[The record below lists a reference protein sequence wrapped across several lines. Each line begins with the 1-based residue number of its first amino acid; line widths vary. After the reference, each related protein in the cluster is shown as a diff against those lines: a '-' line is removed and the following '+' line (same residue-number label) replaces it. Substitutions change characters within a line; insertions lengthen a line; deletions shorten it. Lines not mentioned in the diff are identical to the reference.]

1 MKLIEE
7 MIGRIKEIKIEHLFG
22 AVSGGHYSYV
32 KEIRETETLIV
43 TYLRGPLDSGTV
55 PVVFMDFRGK
65 LNRYLNK
72 HILLDF
78 GDVTDVDSAT
88 IANLIF
94 LLNQLQQHHK
104 KLALTH
110 VSPALENYIDIDKV
124 RSLIHV
130 YGDEEEAVNA
140 LEAS

>member
-7 MIGRIKEIKIEHLFG
+7 MISKIKDIKIEHLFG
-22 AVSGGHYSYV
+22 AGSGGHYSYV
-32 KEIRETETLIV
+32 KEMRETDSLIV
-43 TYLRGPLDSGTV
+43 TYLRGPLDSSTV

-78 GDVTDVDSAT
+78 RDVTRVDSAT

-94 LLNQLQQHHK
+94 LLNQLQQNHR
-104 KLALTH
+104 KLAVTH
-110 VSPALENYIDIDKV
+110 VSPVLENYIDIDKV

-130 YGDEEEAVNA
+130 YGDEAEAVKA